1 MTFSTHSNFTT
12 SNYYKI
18 LSYSPYWVICYPWF
32 RQIISNTKMEKKI
45 NLQLPISLYIKLSNN
60 RFWRVPYISLHY
72 GKAWKVEEI
81 FKNIKI

>member
-1 MTFSTHSNFTT
+1 
-12 SNYYKI
+12 
-18 LSYSPYWVICYPWF
+18 
-32 RQIISNTKMEKKI
+32 MEKKI